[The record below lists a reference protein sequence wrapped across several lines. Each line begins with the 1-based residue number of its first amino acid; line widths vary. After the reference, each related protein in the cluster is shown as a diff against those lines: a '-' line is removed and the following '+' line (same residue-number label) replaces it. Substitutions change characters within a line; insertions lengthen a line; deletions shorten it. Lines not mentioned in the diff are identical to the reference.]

1 MGFAYNILIVSTPNS
16 YMPSREQRI
25 KEILL
30 ELDAE
35 MNEVPSILNST
46 DCPYTLVTFINEMVT
61 LLLILL
67 FITAYF
73 I

>member
-16 YMPSREQRI
+16 YMHSREQRI

-46 DCPYTLVTFINEMVT
+46 ACPYTLLTFINEMVT
-61 LLLILL
+61 LLLLL
-67 FITAYF
+67 CS
-73 I
+73 

>member
-1 MGFAYNILIVSTPNS
+1 
-16 YMPSREQRI
+16 MPSREQRI